1 MRFFLGLLFILLFSA
16 FFNAQS
22 GQVFDQLTLD
32 SEILNSKRKYAI
44 YLPPG
49 YESSKRDY
57 PVLYLLHGAGDDHT
71 GWVQY
76 GEVLQIADKEIT
88 LGNSTSMIIV
98 MPDAQTG
105 KKGYFNSFSEKWNY
119 ENYFFN
125 EFIPFIEEKYRV
137 KSEKKYRAIAGL
149 SMGGG
154 GSFVYALHH
163 PEMFAS
169 ACPLSAYLGKLD
181 FNSFYASFLKNQ
193 KDVNQERLLDYFNNH
208 NVISLITNGD
218 IQKINSVRWYIDC
231 GDDDYLFE
239 GNSLVHLSMRK
250 RNIKHEYRVRDGK
263 HNWTYWRA
271 SLSDVLI
278 FVSKGFRGS

>member
-1 MRFFLGLLFILLFSA
+1 MRVFFGVLFFLILSFY
-16 FFNAQS
+16 NAQI
-22 GQVFDQLTLD
+22 GKVFDQLTLD
-32 SEILNSKRKYAI
+32 SKILNGERKYAI
-44 YLPPG
+44 YLPPD
-49 YESSKRDY
+49 YQSSKRYY
-57 PVLYLLHGAGDDHT
+57 PILYLLHGAGDDHT

-76 GEVLQIADKEIT
+76 GEVLQIADKEINV
-88 LGNSTSMIIV
+88 GNSTSMIIV

-119 ENYFFN
+119 EDYFIE

-169 ACPLSAYLGKLD
+169 ACPLSAYLGELD
-181 FNSFYASFLKNQ
+181 FDSFYASFLKNQ

-239 GNSLVHLSMRK
+239 GNSLVHLNMRK

>member
-1 MRFFLGLLFILLFSA
+1 MRGFLGVIFFLILSFY
-16 FFNAQS
+16 NAQS
-22 GQVFDQLTLD
+22 GRVFDQLTLD
-32 SEILNSKRKYAI
+32 SKILKGERKYAI
-44 YLPPG
+44 YLPPD

-57 PVLYLLHGAGDDHT
+57 PILYLLHGAGDDHT

-76 GEVLQIADKEIT
+76 GEVLQIADKEINA
-88 LGNSTSMIIV
+88 GNSTSMIIV

-119 ENYFFN
+119 EDYFFN
-125 EFIPFIEEKYRV
+125 EFIPFIEKKYRV

-169 ACPLSAYLGKLD
+169 ACPLSAYLGELNFD
-181 FNSFYASFLKNQ
+181 SFYASFLKNQ
-193 KDVNQERLLDYFNNH
+193 KYVNKERLLDYFKNH
-208 NVISLITNGD
+208 NVISLITTGD
-218 IQKINSVRWYIDC
+218 VQKINSVRWYIDC

-239 GNSLVHLSMRK
+239 GNSLVHLNMRK
-250 RNIKHEYRVRDGK
+250 RNIKHEYRVGDGK

-278 FVSKGFRGS
+278 FISEGFRRS

>member
-1 MRFFLGLLFILLFSA
+1 MRVFFGVLFFLILSFY
-16 FFNAQS
+16 NAQS
-22 GQVFDQLTLD
+22 GRVFDQLTLD
-32 SEILNSKRKYAI
+32 SKILNGERKYAI
-44 YLPPG
+44 YLPPD
-49 YESSKRDY
+49 YQSSKRDY
-57 PVLYLLHGAGDDHT
+57 PILYLLHGAGDDHT

-76 GEVLQIADKEIT
+76 GEVLQIADKEINV
-88 LGNSTSMIIV
+88 GNSTSMIIV

-125 EFIPFIEEKYRV
+125 EFIPFIEKKYRV

-169 ACPLSAYLGKLD
+169 ACPLSAYLGELD
-181 FNSFYASFLKNQ
+181 FDSFYASFLKNQ
-193 KDVNQERLLDYFNNH
+193 KDVNKERLLDYFKNH
-208 NVISLITNGD
+208 NVISLITTGD
-218 IQKINSVRWYIDC
+218 VQKINSVRWYIDC

-239 GNSLVHLSMRK
+239 GNSLVHLNMRK

-278 FVSKGFRGS
+278 FVSKGFRRS

>member
-1 MRFFLGLLFILLFSA
+1 MRVFFGVLFFLILSFY
-16 FFNAQS
+16 NAQN
-22 GQVFDQLTLD
+22 GRVFDQLTLD
-32 SEILNSKRKYAI
+32 SKILNGERKYAI
-44 YLPPG
+44 YLPPD
-49 YESSKRDY
+49 YQSSKRDY
-57 PVLYLLHGAGDDHT
+57 PILYLLHGAGDDHT

-76 GEVLQIADKEIT
+76 GEVLQIADKEINV
-88 LGNSTSMIIV
+88 GNSTSMIIV

-169 ACPLSAYLGKLD
+169 ACPLSAYLGELD
-181 FNSFYASFLKNQ
+181 FDSFYASFLKNQ
-193 KDVNQERLLDYFNNH
+193 KDVNQQRLLDYFKNH
-208 NVISLITNGD
+208 NVISLITTGD

-239 GNSLVHLSMRK
+239 GNSLVHLNMRK

-278 FVSKGFRGS
+278 FVSKGFRSS

>member
-1 MRFFLGLLFILLFSA
+1 MRVFLGVIFFLILSFY
-16 FFNAQS
+16 NAQS
-22 GQVFDQLTLD
+22 GRVFDQLTLD
-32 SEILNSKRKYAI
+32 SKILKGERKYAI
-44 YLPPG
+44 YLPPD

-57 PVLYLLHGAGDDHT
+57 PILYLLHGAGDDHT

-76 GEVLQIADKEIT
+76 GEVLQIADKEINA
-88 LGNSTSMIIV
+88 GNSTSMIIV

-119 ENYFFN
+119 EDYFFN
-125 EFIPFIEEKYRV
+125 EFIPFIEKKYRV
-137 KSEKKYRAIAGL
+137 KSEKKYRAISGL

-169 ACPLSAYLGKLD
+169 ACPLSAYLGELNFD
-181 FNSFYASFLKNQ
+181 SFYASFLKNQ
-193 KDVNQERLLDYFNNH
+193 KDVNKERLLDYFKNH
-208 NVISLITNGD
+208 NVISLITTGD
-218 IQKINSVRWYIDC
+218 VQKINSVRWYIDC

-239 GNSLVHLSMRK
+239 GNSLVHINMRK
-250 RNIKHEYRVRDGK
+250 RNIKHEYRLKDGK

-278 FVSKGFRGS
+278 FISEGFRRS

>member
-1 MRFFLGLLFILLFSA
+1 MRVFLGVIFFLILSFY
-16 FFNAQS
+16 NAQS
-22 GQVFDQLTLD
+22 GRVFDQLTLD
-32 SEILNSKRKYAI
+32 SKILKAERKYAI
-44 YLPPG
+44 YLPPD

-57 PVLYLLHGAGDDHT
+57 PILYLLHGAGDDHT

-76 GEVLQIADKEIT
+76 GEVLQIADKEINV
-88 LGNSTSMIIV
+88 GNSTSMIIV

-119 ENYFFN
+119 EDYFFN
-125 EFIPFIEEKYRV
+125 EFIPFIEKKYRV

-169 ACPLSAYLGKLD
+169 ACPLSAYLGELD
-181 FNSFYASFLKNQ
+181 FDSFYASFLKNQ
-193 KDVNQERLLDYFNNH
+193 KDVNKERLLDYFKNH
-208 NVISLITNGD
+208 NVISLITTGD
-218 IQKINSVRWYIDC
+218 VQKINSVRWYIDC

-239 GNSLVHLSMRK
+239 GNSLVHLNMRK

-278 FVSKGFRGS
+278 FVSKGFRRS

>member
-1 MRFFLGLLFILLFSA
+1 MRVFFGGLFFLILSFY
-16 FFNAQS
+16 NAQN
-22 GQVFDQLTLD
+22 GRVFDQLTLD
-32 SEILNSKRKYAI
+32 SKILNGERKYAI
-44 YLPPG
+44 YLPPD

-57 PVLYLLHGAGDDHT
+57 PILYLLHGAGDDHT

-76 GEVLQIADKEIT
+76 GEVLQIADKEINV
-88 LGNSTSMIIV
+88 GNSTSMIIV

-119 ENYFFN
+119 EDYFIE

-169 ACPLSAYLGKLD
+169 ACPLSAYLGELD
-181 FNSFYASFLKNQ
+181 FDSFYASFLKNQ
-193 KDVNQERLLDYFNNH
+193 KDVNRERLLDYFKNH
-208 NVISLITNGD
+208 NVISLITTGD

-239 GNSLVHLSMRK
+239 GNSLVHLNMRK

-263 HNWTYWRA
+263 HNWTYWRE

>member
-1 MRFFLGLLFILLFSA
+1 MRVFFGVLFFLILSFYNS
-16 FFNAQS
+16 QS
-22 GQVFDQLTLD
+22 GRVFDQLTLD
-32 SEILNSKRKYAI
+32 SKILKGERKYAI
-44 YLPPG
+44 YLPPD

-57 PVLYLLHGAGDDHT
+57 PILYLLHGAGDDHT

-76 GEVLQIADKEIT
+76 GEVLQIADKEINV
-88 LGNSTSMIIV
+88 GNSTSMIIV

-125 EFIPFIEEKYRV
+125 EFIPFIEKKYRV

-169 ACPLSAYLGKLD
+169 ACPLSAYLGELD
-181 FNSFYASFLKNQ
+181 FDSFYASFLKNQ
-193 KDVNQERLLDYFNNH
+193 KDVNKERLLDYFKNH
-208 NVISLITNGD
+208 NVISLITTGD
-218 IQKINSVRWYIDC
+218 VQKINSVRWYIDC

-239 GNSLVHLSMRK
+239 GNSLVHLNMRK

-278 FVSKGFRGS
+278 FVSKGFRRS

>member
-1 MRFFLGLLFILLFSA
+1 MRVFLGVLFFLILSFY
-16 FFNAQS
+16 NAQS
-22 GQVFDQLTLD
+22 GRVFDQLTLD
-32 SEILNSKRKYAI
+32 SKILKAERKYAI
-44 YLPPG
+44 YLPPD

-57 PVLYLLHGAGDDHT
+57 PILYLLHGAGDDHT

-76 GEVLQIADKEIT
+76 GEVLQIADKEINV
-88 LGNSTSMIIV
+88 GNSTSMIIV

-119 ENYFFN
+119 EDYFFN
-125 EFIPFIEEKYRV
+125 EFIPFIEKKYRV

-169 ACPLSAYLGKLD
+169 ACPLSAYLGELD
-181 FNSFYASFLKNQ
+181 FDSFYASFLKNQ
-193 KDVNQERLLDYFNNH
+193 KDVNKERLLDYFKNH
-208 NVISLITNGD
+208 NVISLITTGD
-218 IQKINSVRWYIDC
+218 VQKINSVRWYIDC

-239 GNSLVHLSMRK
+239 GNSLVHLNMRK

-278 FVSKGFRGS
+278 FVSKGFRRS